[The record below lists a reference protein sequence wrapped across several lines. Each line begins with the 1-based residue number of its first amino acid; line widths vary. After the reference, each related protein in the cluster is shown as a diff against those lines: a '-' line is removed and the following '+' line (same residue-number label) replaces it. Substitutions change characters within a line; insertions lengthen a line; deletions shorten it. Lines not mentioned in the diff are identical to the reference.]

1 MQSRVVAGDAFDAEK
16 YGMLTD
22 RLGRALQRLGL
33 RRVPKDVTPTLDDI
47 VRRHRDAEAAERAEA
62 AKATTPAPDTSSRT
76 REAPAPRYEAAEG
89 NREPR
94 MRAPKS
100 SSKFRSWANPE
111 FVRPGTPCQPRI
123 RWDIYIPDH
132 DPSIREKEF
141 TRRGQST

>member
-62 AKATTPAPDTSSRT
+62 AKATTTPAPNAGSRT
-76 REAPAPRYEAAEG
+76 GEAPTAHCEVAE
-89 NREPR
+89 
-94 MRAPKS
+94 
-100 SSKFRSWANPE
+100 
-111 FVRPGTPCQPRI
+111 
-123 RWDIYIPDH
+123 
-132 DPSIREKEF
+132 
-141 TRRGQST
+141 